1 MAGRKGFPHVIY
13 ARLWRWPD
21 LHKNEL
27 KHIKCCQFAFDLK
40 CDYVCVNPYHYERVV
55 SPGIGEG
62 PVEVF
67 LIPCRALNWF
77 LFYTS
82 PSCFLSCLSGPSDL
96 SGLSLTGSVP
106 GSSLIVKDECDF
118 DSPQSLPSIE
128 SGHSIQTIQ
137 HPPSSSRP
145 PPTEPFA
152 HPNLLPPAEAST
164 SASSS
169 AFPALA
175 PGSGSK
181 ISHHWKQQ
189 HCLFLHSV

>member
-1 MAGRKGFPHVIY
+1 MLPVCLWPQVWLCVCQPLPLWESGVSRHRWVTGGGVPHTVLSI
-13 ARLWRWPD
+13 
-21 LHKNEL
+21 EL
-27 KHIKCCQFAFDLK
+27 VFVFT
-40 CDYVCVNPYHYERVV
+40 
-55 SPGIGEG
+55 SP
-62 PVEVF
+62 
-67 LIPCRALNWF
+67 LCF
-77 LFYTS
+77 LF
-82 PSCFLSCLSGPSDL
+82 CLSGSTDL

-145 PPTEPFA
+145 PPSEPFA

-175 PGSGSK
+175 PGSGRK
-181 ISHHWKQQ
+181 ISHDCKQQ
-189 HCLFLHSV
+189 HCFSLQSV

>member
-1 MAGRKGFPHVIY
+1 MRACGGGLTCIRTSWSTSNAASLPLTSSVTTCVSTPTTTREWCLPALVSDRWRCSSYGVKHWIGFCLTPLP
-13 ARLWRWPD
+13 R
-21 LHKNEL
+21 
-27 KHIKCCQFAFDLK
+27 AFFSSS
-40 CDYVCVNPYHYERVV
+40 R
-55 SPGIGEG
+55 G
-62 PVEVF
+62 P
-67 LIPCRALNWF
+67 
-77 LFYTS
+77 T
-82 PSCFLSCLSGPSDL
+82 DL

-152 HPNLLPPAEAST
+152 PPNLLPPAEAST

-175 PGSGSK
+175 PGSGRK
-181 ISHHWKQQ
+181 ISQDCKQQ
-189 HCLFLHSV
+189 HCLFLQSI